1 MSYFIHAGLSYH
13 LKSRKLRFDERE
25 AILKIFV
32 SYKNGSKQIFNRTDK
47 LFCHCIRSISII
59 ATVNRTIKSNNGGNR
74 TINLFCRFLFVGLN
88 ISDRVCVVPCKSR
101 NGVISFYG
109 LPIEVFDTIPES
121 ALKLLILL
129 AFSEFVISS
138 TFDDFF
144 KMSSFFDTKSE
155 SFLLV
160 HLR

>member
-1 MSYFIHAGLSYH
+1 MVPSKYLIEQINYS
-13 LKSRKLRFDERE
+13 
-25 AILKIFV
+25 AIV
-32 SYKNGSKQIFNRTDK
+32 YGN
-47 LFCHCIRSISII
+47 ISII
-59 ATVNRTIKSNNGGNR
+59 ATVNRTINSNNGGNR

-88 ISDRVCVVPCKSR
+88 ISDRVYVVPCKGR

>member
-1 MSYFIHAGLSYH
+1 MVPSKYLIEQINYS
-13 LKSRKLRFDERE
+13 
-25 AILKIFV
+25 AIV
-32 SYKNGSKQIFNRTDK
+32 YG
-47 LFCHCIRSISII
+47 SISII

-121 ALKLLILL
+121 TLKLLILL

-144 KMSSFFDTKSE
+144 
-155 SFLLV
+155 
-160 HLR
+160 

>member
-1 MSYFIHAGLSYH
+1 MVPIKYLIEQINYS
-13 LKSRKLRFDERE
+13 
-25 AILKIFV
+25 AIV
-32 SYKNGSKQIFNRTDK
+32 YG
-47 LFCHCIRSISII
+47 SISII

-88 ISDRVCVVPCKSR
+88 ISDRVYVVPCKGR